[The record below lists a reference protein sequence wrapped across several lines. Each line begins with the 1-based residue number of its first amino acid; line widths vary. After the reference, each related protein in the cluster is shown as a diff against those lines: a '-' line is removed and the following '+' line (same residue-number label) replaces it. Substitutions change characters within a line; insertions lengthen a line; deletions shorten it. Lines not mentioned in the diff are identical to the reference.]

1 MRLKSYFS
9 ETVEAA
15 MELARQQ
22 LLSTRLDETD
32 RYGALISEPSR
43 RGLPVSFLATG
54 QQIPDDLEPAT
65 KARLIEMVAA
75 PHCATDEPLPKTI
88 GAAA

>member
-1 MRLKSYFS
+1 MTRVIERYAIFHPDK
-9 ETVEAA
+9 
-15 MELARQQ
+15 
-22 LLSTRLDETD
+22 LLFTRLDETD
-32 RYGALISEPSR
+32 RYGALISESSQ

-65 KARLIEMVAA
+65 KARLIEMVEAA
-75 PHCATDEPLPKTI
+75 HCASDQPSRKTV